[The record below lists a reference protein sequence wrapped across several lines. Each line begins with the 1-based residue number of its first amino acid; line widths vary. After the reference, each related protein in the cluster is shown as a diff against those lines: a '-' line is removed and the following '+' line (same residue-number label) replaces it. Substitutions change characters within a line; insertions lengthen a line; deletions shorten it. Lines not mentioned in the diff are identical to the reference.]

1 MPTLF
6 QTRLIALQRN
16 LLNFAYSLTANRDD
30 AYDLL
35 QDTTLKVLDS
45 ESKYRNNTNF
55 KGWVFTIMRNLFIN
69 NYRISVRNTVM
80 TDSTDEQVL
89 LNLSGES
96 TGNEPEGAMTAL
108 EIRRALDSLPEDY
121 RRPFSLFLQ
130 GYKYKEIAARYGLPL
145 GTVKSRIFMARQRMQ
160 HLLASLK
167 YDR

>member
-69 NYRISVRNTVM
+69 NYRISVRNTVV

-121 RRPFSLFLQ
+121 RRPFALFLQ
-130 GYKYKEIAARYGLPL
+130 GYKYKLVG
-145 GTVKSRIFMARQRMQ
+145 
-160 HLLASLK
+160 
-167 YDR
+167 

>member
-69 NYRISVRNTVM
+69 NYRISVRNTVV

-96 TGNEPEGAMTAL
+96 TGYEPEGAMTAL